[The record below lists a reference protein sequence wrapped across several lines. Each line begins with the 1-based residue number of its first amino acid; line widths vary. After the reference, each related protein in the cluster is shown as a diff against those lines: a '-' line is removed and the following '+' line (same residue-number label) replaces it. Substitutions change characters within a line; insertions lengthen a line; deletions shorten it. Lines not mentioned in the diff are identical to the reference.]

1 MGSHHERLLL
11 PLTVDYNTSAVI
23 EIILH
28 SYHGYKALL

>member
-1 MGSHHERLLL
+1 MGRHHERVYC
-11 PLTVDYNTSAVI
+11 PTVDYNTSAVI